1 MPRLSEDHATLAR
14 DVGFSESA
22 VQAVR
27 DAGDGLRQLQTHA
40 DDGALLPP
48 AGLTID
54 VPQERVSRVI
64 ESLRK
69 QLGPDY
75 FVFRS
80 EQQFGLAPD
89 EVSVLK
95 TTDQFEV
102 LRVMG
107 TNGWNYDLSPEA
119 VVAQLKRWHAEY
131 GLALR
136 GAGFDWAEADIQR
149 APDDM
154 LAFAHAVYEFCP
166 DVVDQGTQTV
176 EALANEMRRTRTLY
190 LWWD

>member
-14 DVGFSESA
+14 EVGFSESA

-27 DAGDGLRQLQTHA
+27 DAGKRLRQLQARA
-40 DDGALLPP
+40 DDGEPLPA

-54 VPQERVSRVI
+54 VPERSVAGVI
-64 ESLRK
+64 ASLRK
-69 QLGPDY
+69 QLGAEH

-80 EQQFGLAPD
+80 EQRFGLAPD

-95 TTDQFEV
+95 TPDQFEV

-107 TNGWNYDLSPEA
+107 TNGWNYELSPEA
-119 VVAQLKRWHAEY
+119 VMSQLRKWDAEY

-136 GAGFDWAEADIQR
+136 GVGFDFVEADINR
-149 APDDM
+149 PPHDM
-154 LAFAHAVYEFCP
+154 IAFAQAIYEFCP

-176 EALANEMRRTRTLY
+176 ERLADEMRRYGTLY